1 MLVLTG
7 PSASGKTEIVK
18 ILIAKYHLNKFVTY
32 TTRPMRVGE
41 VNGIDYHFIT
51 TNEFLIMKD
60 NNEFIETTY
69 YNNNY
74 YGSRIKD
81 VDFNKVVILDPSGVN
96 AFYQAIGEEIIAMFL
111 DTPEEIRKIRMI
123 ERGDN
128 LGIIEKRI
136 LSDRQ
141 TFKKENYLHL
151 DFSFKNL
158 DIDLESLADQ
168 IYQTYLANSK
178 PINKGA

>member
-7 PSASGKTEIVK
+7 PSASGKTEIAK

-51 TNEFLIMKD
+51 TTEFLRMKD
-60 NNEFIETTY
+60 NGEFIETTC
-69 YNNNY
+69 YNHNY
-74 YGSRIKD
+74 YGSRKKD

-96 AFYQAIGEEIIAMFL
+96 AFYQAIGEEIVAVFL

-128 LGIIEKRI
+128 LEIIKKRI
-136 LSDRQ
+136 LNDRQ
-141 TFKKENYLHL
+141 TFQKENYLHL

-158 DIDLESLADQ
+158 DIDLDSLADQ
-168 IYQTYLANSK
+168 IYQTYLTNSRTDK
-178 PINKGA
+178 